1 RAHRPVE
8 RLAAQGGDL
17 PPHRSQRARAGADDH
32 GDPARNHPGWSH
44 RRRGR
49 VRLAWPRAPGVQ
61 RRRGPRLPGHP
72 GRGAVDR
79 RAVSANQPRRGR
91 AVRGRRS
98 EDPAGMTSTTA
109 ESTRGASSR
118 LLLRNP
124 VTVVSAAVLVVV
136 VFVAVAANWITPFG
150 VNDVDVPNALR
161 PPSGQHWFGT
171 DELGRDVLSRVLVAI
186 QASMRVAVVSVTFAV
201 VVGVT
206 VGVIAGYRGGWLDTV
221 VMRVVDVMFAFP
233 VLLLALAVVAI
244 LGPGVTTTIL
254 AIGIVYT
261 PIFARVARASTL
273 SVRVEPFVQVSRTMG
288 TGNLYMLGRHILP
301 NIAGPLIVQTSLS
314 LAFAILSEA
323 ALSFLGL
330 GIQPPQPSLGRMI
343 FDSQGF
349 ITLAWWMA
357 VFPGAAIVVTV
368 LAFNL
373 LGDGLRDVL
382 DPKQRTMIEARA
394 REEQ

>member
-1 RAHRPVE
+1 MTTTTNE
-8 RLAAQGGDL
+8 
-17 PPHRSQRARAGADDH
+17 SAR
-32 GDPARNHPGWSH
+32 
-44 RRRGR
+44 
-49 VRLAWPRAPGVQ
+49 V
-61 RRRGPRLPGHP
+61 
-72 GRGAVDR
+72 
-79 RAVSANQPRRGR
+79 
-91 AVRGRRS
+91 
-98 EDPAGMTSTTA
+98 
-109 ESTRGASSR
+109 ASWR

-124 VTVVSAAVLVVV
+124 VTVVSAVVLAVIVLV
-136 VFVAVAANWITPFG
+136 AVSANWIAPFE

-161 PPSGQHWFGT
+161 PPSGAHWFGT
-171 DELGRDVLSRVLVAI
+171 DELGRDVFSRVLVAI
-186 QASMRVAVVSVTFAV
+186 GASMRVAVISVTFAV

-206 VGVIAGYRGGWLDTV
+206 IGVLAGYRGGWIDTI
-221 VMRVVDVMFAFP
+221 VMRIVDVMFAFP

-273 SVRVEPFVQVSRTMG
+273 SVRVEPFVQVSRAMG
-288 TGNLYMLGRHILP
+288 TGHLYILGRHILP

-330 GIQPPQPSLGRMI
+330 GIQPPEPSLGRMI

-349 ITLAWWMA
+349 VTLAWWMA
-357 VFPGAAIVVTV
+357 VFPGTAIFVIV

-373 LGDGLRDVL
+373 AGDGLRDVL
-382 DPKQRTMIEARA
+382 DPKQRTMIEARGQ
-394 REEQ
+394 R

>member
-1 RAHRPVE
+1 MTAPDE
-8 RLAAQGGDL
+8 QT
-17 PPHRSQRARAGADDH
+17 
-32 GDPARNHPGWSH
+32 
-44 RRRGR
+44 R
-49 VRLAWPRAPGVQ
+49 V
-61 RRRGPRLPGHP
+61 
-72 GRGAVDR
+72 
-79 RAVSANQPRRGR
+79 
-91 AVRGRRS
+91 
-98 EDPAGMTSTTA
+98 
-109 ESTRGASSR
+109 SSWR
-118 LLLRNP
+118 LLAGNP
-124 VTVVSAAVLVVV
+124 VTLVSAIVLAAVVV
-136 VFVAVAANWITPFG
+136 VTLFAHWLIPYG
-150 VNDVDVPNALR
+150 VNDIDVPNALQ
-161 PPSGQHWFGT
+161 PPSGAHWFGT

-186 QASMRVAVVSVTFAV
+186 QASMRVAVVSVAFAV

-206 VGVIAGYRGGWLDTV
+206 IGVLAGFFGGWLDTV
-221 VMRVVDVMFAFP
+221 FMRIVDVMFAFP

-261 PIFARVARASTL
+261 PIFARVSRASTL
-273 SVRVEPFVQVSRTMG
+273 SVRVEPYVAVSRTMG
-288 TGNLYMLGRHILP
+288 TGNGYILTRHVLP

-349 ITLAWWMA
+349 VTLAWWMA
-357 VFPGAAIVVTV
+357 VFPGAAIFVIV

-382 DPKQRTMIEARA
+382 DPKQRTLAEARRGGGA
-394 REEQ
+394 P

>member
-1 RAHRPVE
+1 MTTVTVDTTRA
-8 RLAAQGGDL
+8 
-17 PPHRSQRARAGADDH
+17 
-32 GDPARNHPGWSH
+32 
-44 RRRGR
+44 
-49 VRLAWPRAPGVQ
+49 
-61 RRRGPRLPGHP
+61 
-72 GRGAVDR
+72 
-79 RAVSANQPRRGR
+79 
-91 AVRGRRS
+91 
-98 EDPAGMTSTTA
+98 
-109 ESTRGASSR
+109 ASWR

-124 VTVVSAAVLVVV
+124 VTVVSAAVLAIV

-161 PPSGQHWFGT
+161 PPNGDHWFGT
-171 DELGRDVLSRVLVAI
+171 DELGRDVLSRVLVAT
-186 QASMRVAVVSVTFAV
+186 QASMRVAVVSVAFAV

-206 VGVIAGYRGGWLDTV
+206 VGIVAGYRGGWVDAV
-221 VMRVVDVMFAFP
+221 FMRAVDVMFAFP
-233 VLLLALAVVAI
+233 VLLLALAVVAV
-244 LGPGVTTTIL
+244 LGPGMTTTIL

-273 SVRVEPFVQVSRTMG
+273 GVRVEPFVQISRAMG
-288 TGNLYMLGRHILP
+288 TGSRYILARHIVP

-349 ITLAWWMA
+349 VTMAWWMA
-357 VFPGAAIVVTV
+357 VFPGAAIFLIV

-373 LGDGLRDVL
+373 VGDGLRDVL
-382 DPKQRTMIEARA
+382 DPKQRTMIEARS
-394 REEQ
+394 RR

>member
-1 RAHRPVE
+1 
-8 RLAAQGGDL
+8 
-17 PPHRSQRARAGADDH
+17 
-32 GDPARNHPGWSH
+32 
-44 RRRGR
+44 
-49 VRLAWPRAPGVQ
+49 
-61 RRRGPRLPGHP
+61 
-72 GRGAVDR
+72 
-79 RAVSANQPRRGR
+79 
-91 AVRGRRS
+91 
-98 EDPAGMTSTTA
+98 MTTTTA
-109 ESTRGASSR
+109 ESTRVASWR

-124 VTVVSAAVLVVV
+124 VTVVSATVLAFI
-136 VFVAVAANWITPFG
+136 VFVAVAANWITPFA
-150 VNDVDVPNALR
+150 VNDVNVPNALQ

-186 QASMRVAVVSVTFAV
+186 QASMRIAVVSVAFAV

-206 VGVIAGYRGGWLDTV
+206 VGLVAGYRGGWIDTV
-221 VMRVVDVMFAFP
+221 FMRVVDVMFAFP

-244 LGPGVTTTIL
+244 LGPGTTTTIL

-261 PIFARVARASTL
+261 PIFARVARGSTL
-273 SVRVEPFVQVSRTMG
+273 SVRVEPFVQMSRAMG
-288 TGNLYMLGRHILP
+288 TGDRYILARHIVP

-349 ITLAWWMA
+349 VTMAWWMA
-357 VFPGAAIVVTV
+357 VFPGAAIFVIV

-373 LGDGLRDVL
+373 VGDELRDVL
-382 DPKQRTMIEARA
+382 DPKQRTMIEARSK
-394 REEQ
+394 R